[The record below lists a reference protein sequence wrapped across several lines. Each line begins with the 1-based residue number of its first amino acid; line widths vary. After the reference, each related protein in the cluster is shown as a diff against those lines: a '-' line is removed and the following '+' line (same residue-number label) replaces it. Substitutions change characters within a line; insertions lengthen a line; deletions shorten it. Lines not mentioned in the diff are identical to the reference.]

1 MDSPPRDSPVRHGF
15 QRVEIQKTTWEVPQ
29 RYTALRAV
37 GSGAYGTVC
46 SAIDQRTKEK
56 VAIKKLYRPFQSLI
70 HTKRAYRE
78 LRLLRHIEHENVIC
92 LLDVFTPDSSVEKFQ
107 TFYMVM
113 PFVAQDLG
121 HIMKKRRL
129 TNRIITYLF
138 YQLLRG
144 LKYIHSAGIIHRDL
158 KPGNLAVNENCE
170 LKVHLG
176 GGNKKRTASNML
188 HNVFVPFLKALHG
201 KCFVSSHQILDF
213 GLARQTETEM
223 TGYVVTR
230 WYRAPEVIFNW
241 MHYSQTVDVWSAACI
256 LAEMITGQVLF
267 PGHDSIDQ
275 LKKILR
281 LTGTPDSTLVQ
292 KMQSKDAQ
300 SYVQGLPV
308 QKKKNF
314 KEVFPSMEE
323 KAVSLLEGM
332 LLLDPDTRL
341 TAKQGLS
348 HPFMAEYHDPECEP
362 DSQPYDD
369 SFESLELAIGEWKS
383 LIHMEIMTFD
393 PDDPIQTAI

>member
-1 MDSPPRDSPVRHGF
+1 MESPAKDSPVRAGF
-15 QRVEIQKTTWEVPQ
+15 HRLEVQKTTWDVPE
-29 RYTALRAV
+29 RYTALRPV

-46 SAIDQRTKEK
+46 FAIDQKTKEK

-70 HTKRAYRE
+70 HAKRAYRE
-78 LRLLRHIEHENVIC
+78 LRLLRHIQHENVIC
-92 LLDVFTPDSSVEKFQ
+92 LLDVFTPDSTLEKFQ

-121 HIMKKRRL
+121 HIMKERRL
-129 TNRIITYLF
+129 TDRIIIYLF

-170 LKVHLG
+170 LK
-176 GGNKKRTASNML
+176 
-188 HNVFVPFLKALHG
+188 
-201 KCFVSSHQILDF
+201 ILDF
-213 GLARQTETEM
+213 GLARQTESEM

-230 WYRAPEVIFNW
+230 WYRAPEIIFNW

-281 LTGTPDSTLVQ
+281 LTGTPDSSLVQ
-292 KMQSKDAQ
+292 RMQSKDAQ
-300 SYVQGLPV
+300 SYVQGLPP

-314 KEVFPSMEE
+314 KEVFPSMDEN
-323 KAVSLLEGM
+323 AVDLLEGM
-332 LLLDPDTRL
+332 LLLDPETRL

-348 HPFMAEYHDPECEP
+348 HPFLAEYHDTESEP
-362 DSQPYDD
+362 DSEPYDD
-369 SFESLELAIGEWKS
+369 SFESLELAVGEWKS

-393 PDDPIQTAI
+393 PDNPSKTAM

>member
-1 MDSPPRDSPVRHGF
+1 MDPPPSDSPIRSGF
-15 QRVEIQKTTWEVPQ
+15 QRVEIQKTTWEIPQ
-29 RYTALRAV
+29 RYTALKAL

-70 HTKRAYRE
+70 HTKRSYRE
-78 LRLLRHIEHENVIC
+78 LRLLRHIDHENVIC

-129 TNRIITYLF
+129 TDRIITYLF

-170 LKVHLG
+170 LK
-176 GGNKKRTASNML
+176 
-188 HNVFVPFLKALHG
+188 
-201 KCFVSSHQILDF
+201 ILDF
-213 GLARQTETEM
+213 GLARQTESEM

-241 MHYSQTVDVWSAACI
+241 MHYSQTA
-256 LAEMITGQVLF
+256 L
-267 PGHDSIDQ
+267 PGIDQ
-275 LKKILR
+275 LKKILH
-281 LTGTPDSTLVQ
+281 LTGTPDSSLVG

-300 SYVQGLPV
+300 SYVQGLPAL
-308 QKKKNF
+308 KKKNF

-323 KAVSLLEGM
+323 NAAVSLLEGM
-332 LLLDPDTRL
+332 LALDPDTRL
-341 TAKQGLS
+341 TASQGLS
-348 HPFMAEYHDPECEP
+348 HPFLAEYHDPESEP

-369 SFESLELAIGEWKS
+369 SFENLELAIGEWKS

-393 PDDPIQTAI
+393 PDDPSKTAI

>member
-1 MDSPPRDSPVRHGF
+1 MQSPLRESPVRPGF
-15 QRVEIQKTTWEVPQ
+15 HRQEIQKTTWDVPN
-29 RYTALRAV
+29 RYATLVAV

-46 SAIDQRTKEK
+46 SAIDQNTKEK

-70 HTKRAYRE
+70 HAQRAYRE
-78 LRLLRHIEHENVIC
+78 LRLLRHIQHENVIS
-92 LLDVFTPDSSVEKFQ
+92 LLDVFTPDSTLEKFQ
-107 TFYMVM
+107 TFYLVM

-121 HIMKKRRL
+121 HIMKRKRL
-129 TNRIITYLF
+129 TDRITTYLF

-158 KPGNLAVNENCE
+158 KPGNIAVNENCE
-170 LKVHLG
+170 LK
-176 GGNKKRTASNML
+176 
-188 HNVFVPFLKALHG
+188 
-201 KCFVSSHQILDF
+201 ILDF
-213 GLARQTETEM
+213 GLARHTESEM

-241 MHYSQTVDVWSAACI
+241 MHYSQAVDVWSAACI

-267 PGHDSIDQ
+267 QGQDSINQ
-275 LKKILR
+275 LQKILHV
-281 LTGTPDSTLVQ
+281 TGTPDRSLVA
-292 KMQSKDAQ
+292 KMQNKDAQ
-300 SYVQGLPV
+300 SYVQGLPP

-314 KEVFPSMEE
+314 KNVFPNMDQS
-323 KAVSLLEGM
+323 AVNLLEEM
-332 LLLDPDTRL
+332 LLLDPERRL

-348 HPFMAEYHDPECEP
+348 HPFLAEYHDPDSEP
-362 DSQPYDD
+362 DSEPYDD

-393 PDDPIQTAI
+393 PVDPSKTAM

>member
-1 MDSPPRDSPVRHGF
+1 MEAPLKDSSVRQGF
-15 QRVEIQKTTWEVPQ
+15 HRLEVQKTTWDVPQ
-29 RYTALRAV
+29 RYAALRSI

-46 SAIDQRTKEK
+46 SAVEQKTKEK

-70 HTKRAYRE
+70 HAKRAYRE
-78 LRLLRHIEHENVIC
+78 LRLLRHIQHENVIC
-92 LLDVFTPDSSVEKFQ
+92 LLDVFTPDNTLEKFQ

-113 PFVAQDLG
+113 PLVAQDLG
-121 HIMKKRRL
+121 LIMKKRRL
-129 TNRIITYLF
+129 TDRIITYLF

-170 LKVHLG
+170 LK
-176 GGNKKRTASNML
+176 
-188 HNVFVPFLKALHG
+188 
-201 KCFVSSHQILDF
+201 ILDF
-213 GLARQTETEM
+213 GLARHTESEM

-230 WYRAPEVIFNW
+230 WYRAPEVILNW

-256 LAEMITGQVLF
+256 LAEMITSRVLF

-275 LKKILR
+275 LNKILR
-281 LTGTPDSTLVQ
+281 LTGTPDSSLVQ

-314 KEVFPSMEE
+314 KEVFASMDEN
-323 KAVSLLEGM
+323 AVSILEGM
-332 LLLDPDTRL
+332 LLLDPETRL

-348 HPFMAEYHDPECEP
+348 HPFLAEYHDPESEP
-362 DSQPYDD
+362 DSEPYDD
-369 SFESLELAIGEWKS
+369 SFESMELAVGEWKS

-393 PDDPIQTAI
+393 PDNPSKTAM

>member
-1 MDSPPRDSPVRHGF
+1 MESPGKDSPVRGGF
-15 QRVEIQKTTWEVPQ
+15 HRLEIQKTTWEVPE
-29 RYTALRAV
+29 RYAALRPV

-46 SAIDQRTKEK
+46 SAQDQRTKEK

-70 HTKRAYRE
+70 HAKRAYRE
-78 LRLLRHIEHENVIC
+78 LRLLRHIRHENVIC
-92 LLDVFTPDSSVEKFQ
+92 LLDVFTPDLSLEKFQ
-107 TFYMVM
+107 TFYLVM

-121 HIMKKRRL
+121 HIMRKRRL
-129 TNRIITYLF
+129 TERIITYLF

-170 LKVHLG
+170 LKVQTHALNG
-176 GGNKKRTASNML
+176 GDHVRSA
-188 HNVFVPFLKALHG
+188 FFLNLR
-201 KCFVSSHQILDF
+201 HQILDF
-213 GLARQTETEM
+213 GLARQTESEM

-281 LTGTPDSTLVQ
+281 LTGTPDSSLVQ

-300 SYVQGLPV
+300 SYVLGLPP
-308 QKKKNF
+308 QRKKNF
-314 KEVFPSMEE
+314 KEVFSKMEE

-332 LLLDPDTRL
+332 LLLDPETRL
-341 TAKQGLS
+341 TAQQGLS
-348 HPFMAEYHDPECEP
+348 HPYLAEYHEPEYEP
-362 DSQPYDD
+362 ESPPYDD
-369 SFESLELAIGEWKS
+369 SFESLELAVGEWKS

-393 PDDPIQTAI
+393 PDDPSKTAI

>member
-1 MDSPPRDSPVRHGF
+1 MDPPPSDSPIRSGF
-15 QRVEIQKTTWEVPQ
+15 QRVEIQKTTWEIPQ
-29 RYTALRAV
+29 RYTALKAL

-70 HTKRAYRE
+70 HTKRSYRE
-78 LRLLRHIEHENVIC
+78 LRLLRHIDHENVIC

-129 TNRIITYLF
+129 TDRIITYLF

-170 LKVHLG
+170 LK
-176 GGNKKRTASNML
+176 
-188 HNVFVPFLKALHG
+188 
-201 KCFVSSHQILDF
+201 ILDF
-213 GLARQTETEM
+213 GLARQTESEM

-275 LKKILR
+275 LKKILH
-281 LTGTPDSTLVQ
+281 LTGTPDSSLVG

-300 SYVQGLPV
+300 SYVQGLPAL
-308 QKKKNF
+308 KKKNF

-323 KAVSLLEGM
+323 NAVSLLEGM
-332 LLLDPDTRL
+332 LALDPDTRL
-341 TAKQGLS
+341 TASQGLS
-348 HPFMAEYHDPECEP
+348 HPFLAEYHDPESEP

-369 SFESLELAIGEWKS
+369 SFENLELAIGEWKS

-393 PDDPIQTAI
+393 PDDPSKTAI

>member
-1 MDSPPRDSPVRHGF
+1 MALQARDYPTIGGF
-15 QRVEIQKTTWEVPQ
+15 HTVDIQKTTWDVPL
-29 RYTALRAV
+29 RYTALRPV

-46 SAIDQRTKEK
+46 SAIDQKTKEK

-70 HTKRAYRE
+70 HAKRAYRE
-78 LRLLRHIEHENVIC
+78 LRLLRHIQHENVIC
-92 LLDVFTPDSSVEKFQ
+92 LLDVFTPDFSLENFQ

-121 HIMKKRRL
+121 CIMKSRRL
-129 TNRIITYLF
+129 SQRIIIYLF

-144 LKYIHSAGIIHRDL
+144 LKFIHSAGIIHRDL

-170 LKVHLG
+170 LK
-176 GGNKKRTASNML
+176 
-188 HNVFVPFLKALHG
+188 
-201 KCFVSSHQILDF
+201 ILDF
-213 GLARQTETEM
+213 GLARHTESEM

-256 LAEMITGQVLF
+256 LVEMITGNVLF

-275 LKKILR
+275 LKKILQ
-281 LTGTPDSTLVQ
+281 LTGTPDSSLIQ

-300 SYVQGLPV
+300 TYVQGLPV

-314 KEVFPSMEE
+314 KDVFHSMDAD
-323 KAVSLLEGM
+323 AVDLLEGM
-332 LLLDPDTRL
+332 LVLDPETRL
-341 TAKQGLS
+341 TAAQGLL
-348 HPFMAEYHDPECEP
+348 HPFLSEYHDLESEP
-362 DSQPYDD
+362 DSKPYDD
-369 SFESLELAIGEWKS
+369 SFESLELAVEEWKS

-393 PDDPIQTAI
+393 PNNPNKTAM

>member
-1 MDSPPRDSPVRHGF
+1 MEKDCPAVRAGF
-15 QRVEIQKTTWEVPQ
+15 QRVEVQKTTWEVPE

-46 SAIDQRTKEK
+46 SAMDQKTKEK

-70 HTKRAYRE
+70 HAKRAYRE
-78 LRLLRHIEHENVIC
+78 LRLLRHIQHENVIS
-92 LLDVFTPDSSVEKFQ
+92 LLDVFTPDSSLEKFQ
-107 TFYMVM
+107 TFYLVM

-129 TNRIITYLF
+129 TDRIIIYLF

-170 LKVHLG
+170 LK
-176 GGNKKRTASNML
+176 
-188 HNVFVPFLKALHG
+188 
-201 KCFVSSHQILDF
+201 ILDF
-213 GLARQTETEM
+213 GLARQTESEM

-281 LTGTPDSTLVQ
+281 LTGTPDSSLVQ

-300 SYVQGLPV
+300 SFVQGLPP

-314 KEVFPSMEE
+314 KEVFPSMDS
-323 KAVSLLEGM
+323 KAVDLLEGM
-332 LLLDPDTRL
+332 LLLDPETRL
-341 TAKQGLS
+341 TAERGLS
-348 HPFMAEYHDPECEP
+348 HPFMAEYHEPESEP
-362 DSQPYDD
+362 DSEPYDD
-369 SFESLELAIGEWKS
+369 SFESMELAVGEWKS

-393 PDDPIQTAI
+393 PDNPSKTAM